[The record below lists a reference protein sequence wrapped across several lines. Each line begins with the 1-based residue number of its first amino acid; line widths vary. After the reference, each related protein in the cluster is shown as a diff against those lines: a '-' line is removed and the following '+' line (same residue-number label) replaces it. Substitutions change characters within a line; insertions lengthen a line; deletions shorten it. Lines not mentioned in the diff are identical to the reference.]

1 MSVKVYGGDKPAIKV
16 YEPRQSISFKDQTS
30 EMVHKF
36 QVYSQAIQYGSAN
49 LPESLQVDAKIIQE
63 YEGKRDAQN
72 ALIISSKNRY
82 ESNVEAAEFAEQV
95 KN

>member
-36 QVYSQAIQYGSAN
+36 QVYSQAIQCGSAN
-49 LPESLQVDAKIIQE
+49 LPESLQVDAKII
-63 YEGKRDAQN
+63 
-72 ALIISSKNRY
+72 
-82 ESNVEAAEFAEQV
+82 
-95 KN
+95 